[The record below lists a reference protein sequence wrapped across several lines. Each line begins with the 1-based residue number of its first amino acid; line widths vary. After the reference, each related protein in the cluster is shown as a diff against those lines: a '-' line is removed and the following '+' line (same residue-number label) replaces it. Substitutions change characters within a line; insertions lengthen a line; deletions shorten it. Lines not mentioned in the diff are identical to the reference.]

1 MNNHQGLIL
10 RVYLYLIILTA
21 ASAYVGS
28 VALGASNAWLQGVEK
43 IVLASILLVT
53 LIKGLLIVDVY
64 MELKPAPAL
73 WRNLLRAYVTLLPIG
88 IGLIYYL
95 F

>member
-1 MNNHQGLIL
+1 MTHHQGLIL

-21 ASAYVGS
+21 VSAYMGS
-28 VALGASNAWLQGVEK
+28 VALGSNHSWLQGVEEV
-43 IVLASILLVT
+43 VLASILLVT

-64 MELKPAPAL
+64 MELKQAPTL
-73 WRNLLRAYVTLLPIG
+73 WRNLLRAYVILLPIT
-88 IGLIYYL
+88 IGLIYIL

>member
-1 MNNHQGLIL
+1 MTHHQGLIL

-21 ASAYVGS
+21 ASAYMGS
-28 VALGASNAWLQGVEK
+28 VALDSSNTWLQGVEEV
-43 IVLASILLVT
+43 VLASILLVT

-64 MELKPAPAL
+64 MELKQAPTL
-73 WRNLLRAYVTLLPIG
+73 WRNLLRAYVILLPMS
-88 IGLIYYL
+88 IGLIYSL

>member
-1 MNNHQGLIL
+1 MNHHQGLIL

-21 ASAYVGS
+21 ASAYMGS
-28 VALGASNAWLQGVEK
+28 VALDSSHSWLLGVEEV
-43 IVLASILLVT
+43 VLACILMVT

-64 MELKPAPAL
+64 MELKRAPIL
-73 WRNLLRAYVTLLPIG
+73 WRNLLRTYVILLPMS
-88 IGLIYYL
+88 IGLIYFL